1 MTLNEIRELRAQKVA
16 EARALTEGGMTPE
29 KAAAFDK
36 LKAEITALEADES
49 RALFVDDLERR
60 SQGAPVDTSHNALM
74 GRVDVLGV
82 MRAQMEGR
90 SLAGAAAEYHQE
102 AERRTG
108 RKAEGVFVPLQA
120 IERRAAVD
128 TTMAAAIVP
137 IDYRA
142 QDYIEPFRNALLA
155 RKLGMRVLSGLHGNV
170 SVPKYGTG
178 TTVGWVAEGGTLP
191 DGGYAPTNV
200 TLAPKHAGG
209 VIELSRQ
216 LIQQSSPDANRLV
229 TDDLSAL
236 LAQAI
241 DSAAIKG
248 GGANEPDGILV
259 AAGVQIA
266 SLATLDWPSILALFE
281 KLGLANCEANAVL
294 ASIKT
299 RTKMQSA
306 LKDSVAGSAYLW
318 ENGKVND
325 VTAYATNQVP
335 DAAAGAGTLIAG
347 DFTQALLG
355 IWSEVDL
362 LVNPYAEGPYK
373 RGAVLV
379 RAMSTVDVALRHPEA
394 FVKVQD
400 VAI

>member
-1 MTLNEIRELRAQKVA
+1 MTLNEIRELRARKVA

-36 LKAEITALEADES
+36 LKAEITALEADEA
-49 RALFVDDLERR
+49 RAVFVDDLERR
-60 SQGAPVDTSHNALM
+60 SQGTPVDTSHNALM

-128 TTMAAAIVP
+128 TTAAAAIVP
-137 IDYRA
+137 TDYRA

-248 GGANEPDGILV
+248 GGTNEPDGILV
-259 AAGVQIA
+259 AAGVQTA
-266 SLATLDWPSILALFE
+266 SLATLDWPAILALFE
-281 KLGLANCEANAVL
+281 KLGLKNCEANAVL

-299 RTKMQSA
+299 RTKMQAA

-325 VTAYATNQVP
+325 VAAYATNQVP